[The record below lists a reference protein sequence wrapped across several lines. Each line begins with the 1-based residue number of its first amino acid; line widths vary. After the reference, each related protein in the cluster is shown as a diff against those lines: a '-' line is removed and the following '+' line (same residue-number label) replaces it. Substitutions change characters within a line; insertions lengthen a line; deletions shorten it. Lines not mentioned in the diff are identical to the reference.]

1 MQLIINGPLLQV
13 SVRLTIYFDQHL
25 VKIGRTTQ
33 NETFEMGHSS
43 ALVCLASTNTSVA
56 SAGAS
61 VIMNESETGIE
72 NMVISIC
79 PIPDQSAQ

>member
-1 MQLIINGPLLQV
+1 MIIDGGPFLQV

-43 ALVCLASTNTSVA
+43 ALVCMASTNTSAA

-61 VIMNESETGIE
+61 VINESETGIE